1 MVPERS
7 VRVNNTAK
15 KKRKR
20 KLNFGLF
27 WQMVAKKLL
36 VDDKITAR
44 VKLICL
50 LGNICKWPRSIY

>member
-7 VRVNNTAK
+7 VRVNNTGK

-27 WQMVAKKLL
+27 WQMVAKKLMT
-36 VDDKITAR
+36 K
-44 VKLICL
+44 
-50 LGNICKWPRSIY
+50 

>member
-7 VRVNNTAK
+7 VRVNNTG

-27 WQMVAKKLL
+27 WQMVVKKLL
-36 VDDKITAR
+36 VDNKITAR
-44 VKLICL
+44 VK
-50 LGNICKWPRSIY
+50 